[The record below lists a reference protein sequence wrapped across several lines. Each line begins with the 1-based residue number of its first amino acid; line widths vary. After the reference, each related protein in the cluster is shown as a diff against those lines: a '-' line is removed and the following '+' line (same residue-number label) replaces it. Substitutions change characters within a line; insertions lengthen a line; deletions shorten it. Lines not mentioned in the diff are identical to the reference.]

1 MGISQPYLSKEV
13 KTVNI
18 IISFAILLPMFL
30 SLFSQ
35 ERAEEKV
42 EVIAMPIYV
51 RVFHKGEAVKDLKK
65 EDFEIYEN
73 GIKKEIKGFEIISRK
88 ISSSQEGSKEDRG
101 KRLFILIFDIFDYR
115 EEVEEGI
122 DYFFQKIYKKGDTVL
137 MVVENRLLYIERE
150 KEVSE
155 ISHNL
160 KDTLKK
166 YKKISS
172 HSFSKAFMDLSFEA
186 DRLLLELQTGIRDT
200 RNTKEK
206 EINTF
211 LENYKRIWDAY
222 RKQYLIP
229 DLEFYRSILNRI
241 KTMKGEKWAIIF
253 QERKLFPK
261 LKNYGRVELEIRNF
275 IDNAMADPSLQ
286 LIARTLQTKLYELQR
301 SFDITYFPWE
311 SLQSIFMQENI
322 TLHLLL
328 LKYPKDIIDQDFEL
342 AEVSQDYEGCLKDAS
357 FSTGGSTIFSN
368 KISESLKE
376 VEEKEDCFYL
386 LWFTPSKD
394 LKGERRI
401 NVKVKKEG
409 LKVFY
414 SKQISERGKPQI
426 TISDFKARNKLI
438 EFTVVNFERTQI
450 EGRLKGTVEVKVVLF
465 DENSN
470 VVFSEG
476 KVIEALKE
484 KLHISLKLDALKNG
498 KYFAI
503 IEVLDKIS
511 GSVDVVSKEIEF

>member
-1 MGISQPYLSKEV
+1 MRIFNPYKSKEA

-18 IISFAILLPMFL
+18 IISFVILLPMFL
-30 SLFSQ
+30 PLFYQ

-42 EVIAMPIYV
+42 EVIATPIYV
-51 RVFHKGEAVKDLKK
+51 RVFHKGEPVKDLKK

-88 ISSSQEGSKEDRG
+88 ISSPQEGLKEDRG

-115 EEVEEGI
+115 GEVEEGI
-122 DYFFQKIYKKGDTVL
+122 DYFFQKIYKKGDSIL
-137 MVVENRLLYIERE
+137 MVVENKLLYIGEG
-150 KEVSE
+150 KNVSE
-155 ISHNL
+155 IAYNL
-160 KDTLKK
+160 KEVLKK

-172 HSFSKAFMDLSFEA
+172 HSFTKAFMDISFEA
-186 DRLLLELQTGIRDT
+186 NKLLLELQTGIRD
-200 RNTKEK
+200 TKEK

-222 RKQYLIP
+222 RKQYLVP
-229 DLEFYRSILNRI
+229 DLAFYRNILNRI
-241 KTMKGEKWAIIF
+241 KTMKCEKWAIIF

-328 LKYPKDIIDQDFEL
+328 LKYPKDITDQDFEL
-342 AEVSQDYEGCLKDAS
+342 AEVSQDYEGCLKDIS

-401 NVKVKKEG
+401 DVKVKKEG

-438 EFTVVNFERTQI
+438 EFTVVNFERTQM